1 MLIRAIQAPELLSLR
16 AQRAMDD
23 PANIREVSAISIVE
37 IAIKAGIG
45 KLALDPALVFQGAE
59 DLLARI
65 VPFGPHHARRLFTLP
80 QHHRDPFD
88 RQLIAQALEE
98 NIAIITPD
106 NAFRLYKGLKV
117 IW

>member
-1 MLIRAIQAPELLSLR
+1 MLIRAIQAPELLSRR
-16 AQRAMDD
+16 AQHAMDD

-45 KLALDPALVFQGAE
+45 KLALDPTLVFQGAE

-98 NIAIITPD
+98 DIAIITPD
-106 NAFRLYKGLKV
+106 SAFRLYKGLKV